1 MFFEEE
7 ILALGGRIYR
17 APKFNGLN
25 ISAYKGWWKD
35 FYKSHPEYKIIHGHV
50 GSTSSIYLSLGKKY
64 DRYTIAH
71 SHNTMNK
78 GLSIG
83 NIEYRILTYRNRYIA
98 DFFMGCS
105 KQAGIDRYGKKIAN
119 SSRFMVVMNGIDS
132 SCYVYSELTRKKIRE
147 INNIKNDTVIIGHV
161 GRFTQQKNHEK
172 VIDVFNSYHHKN
184 TNSVLWLFGV
194 GELEN
199 QKKDKVNKLGLSDV
213 VFFKGL
219 SNEINNEMQAM
230 DVFLFPSIF
239 EGLGIALIEAQATG
253 LPCVV
258 SNAIQDEA
266 DIKAGLVKKLDL
278 RLSDDKWSSAIDEM
292 IQTKRIYTSD
302 YVKKA
307 GFDIKAVANNL
318 QVFYLKAL

>member
-1 MFFEEE
+1 M
-7 ILALGGRIYR
+7 
-17 APKFNGLN
+17 
-25 ISAYKGWWKD
+25 
-35 FYKSHPEYKIIHGHV
+35 
-50 GSTSSIYLSLGKKY
+50 
-64 DRYTIAH
+64 
-71 SHNTMNK
+71 
-78 GLSIG
+78 
-83 NIEYRILTYRNRYIA
+83 
-98 DFFMGCS
+98 
-105 KQAGIDRYGKKIAN
+105 
-119 SSRFMVVMNGIDS
+119 
-132 SCYVYSELTRKKIRE
+132 
-147 INNIKNDTVIIGHV
+147 
-161 GRFTQQKNHEK
+161 
-172 VIDVFNSYHHKN
+172 
-184 TNSVLWLFGV
+184 
-194 GELEN
+194 
-199 QKKDKVNKLGLSDV
+199 NKLGLSDV

-278 RLSDDKWSSAIDEM
+278 SLSDDKWSSAIDEM
-292 IQTKRIYTSD
+292 IQTKRIDTSD

>member
-1 MFFEEE
+1 
-7 ILALGGRIYR
+7 
-17 APKFNGLN
+17 
-25 ISAYKGWWKD
+25 
-35 FYKSHPEYKIIHGHV
+35 
-50 GSTSSIYLSLGKKY
+50 
-64 DRYTIAH
+64 
-71 SHNTMNK
+71 MNK

-199 QKKDKVNKLGLSDV
+199 QKK
-213 VFFKGL
+213 
-219 SNEINNEMQAM
+219 
-230 DVFLFPSIF
+230 
-239 EGLGIALIEAQATG
+239 
-253 LPCVV
+253 
-258 SNAIQDEA
+258 
-266 DIKAGLVKKLDL
+266 IK
-278 RLSDDKWSSAIDEM
+278 
-292 IQTKRIYTSD
+292 
-302 YVKKA
+302 
-307 GFDIKAVANNL
+307 
-318 QVFYLKAL
+318 